1 MYVSYDPGKNVWRKD
16 ITHENKKKIKHIRHV
31 FIVPFNPK
39 AQKHICKSIL
49 KYKLHLLNNKT

>member
-1 MYVSYDPGKNVWRKD
+1 MFLMILAKMFEEKTLRKK
-16 ITHENKKKIKHIRHV
+16 TKKKIKHIRHV